1 MQDDLQQ
8 LTTVIPDDCAGMR
21 VDQVLA
27 QLFSDYSR
35 SRLKEWILL
44 EQVLLDEK
52 PCKPKDRVAGGEL
65 IRLNVT
71 LEPETNWV
79 AEEIKLPL
87 VFEDEH
93 LIVINKPAGLVV
105 HPGAGNQHGTL
116 LNALL
121 AHDAS
126 LATLPRA
133 GIVHRLDK
141 STTGLMVVARSLKAH
156 KDLVEQ
162 LQERTVSREY
172 QAVVIGDIISG
183 GEVDAPIGRHPVNR
197 KRMAVTNGGRE
208 ALTSYRVVARYGQHT
223 HLNLKL
229 STGRT
234 HQIRVH
240 MAHIQHPIVGDPVY
254 GGRLRLPRNAGEEL
268 QQALSGFKRQALHAW
283 RLALQHPAT
292 GEDMQWEAPLPDD
305 IRHLLGCLERQAKLQ
320 PEAKFRP

>member
-1 MQDDLQQ
+1 MQDEPQQ
-8 LTTVIPDDCAGMR
+8 LSSLVPDNCEGMR
-21 VDQVLA
+21 IDQVLA

-35 SRLKEWILL
+35 SRLKQWILQQ
-44 EQVLLDEK
+44 QVLLDEK
-52 PCKPKDRVAGGEL
+52 PCKPKDRVLGGEQITINIQL
-65 IRLNVT
+65 EAEGEW
-71 LEPETNWV
+71 EPEDI
-79 AEEIKLPL
+79 ELPL

-93 LIVINKPAGLVV
+93 LIVLNKPAGLVV
-105 HPGAGNQHGTL
+105 HPGAGNSHGTL

-121 AHDAS
+121 AHDPT

-141 STTGLMVVARSLKAH
+141 STTGLMVVARNLKAH

-162 LQERTVSREY
+162 LQARSVSRQY
-172 QAVVIGDIISG
+172 QAVVNGDIISG
-183 GEVDAPIGRHPVNR
+183 GDVDAPIGRHPVNR
-197 KRMAVTNGGRE
+197 KRMAVNNSGKE
-208 ALTSYRVVARYGQHT
+208 ALTSYRVVTRYGQHT

-268 QQALSGFKRQALHAW
+268 KQTLSEFKRQALHAW
-283 RLALQHPAT
+283 RLALQHPNS
-292 GEDMQWEAPLPDD
+292 GDEMQWEAPLPADMQ
-305 IRHLLGCLERQAKLQ
+305 HLIDCLERQSRS
-320 PEAKFRP
+320 EAEIK